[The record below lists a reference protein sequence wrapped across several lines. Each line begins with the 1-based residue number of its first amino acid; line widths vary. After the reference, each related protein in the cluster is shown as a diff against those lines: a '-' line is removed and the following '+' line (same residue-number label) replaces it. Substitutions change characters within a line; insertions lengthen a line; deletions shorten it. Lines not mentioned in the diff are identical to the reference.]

1 MIFHDELRHGHA
13 CLLPAGSGEMFDLKT
28 GWRGILDGTADDVL
42 VLDTETTGLGDDDEA
57 VEIGVIDVRGA
68 TVFETLLRSRKP
80 ISPGAA
86 AVNGMT
92 EGMLTT
98 APKFPDIIPGLRQIL
113 AGKTVYIYHADFDCR
128 ILRQS
133 AQAWDAP
140 WSELFHPVC
149 LREMY
154 FEHRG
159 PGCPKT
165 GKIRHRLTDAA
176 HYFRDAELMTPAGV
190 PHRAIHDCHLA
201 LTVLRGFAGLEA
213 ERNGFR
219 LV

>member
-1 MIFHDELRHGHA
+1 MLIFHDVLKFGLA
-13 CLLPAGSGEMFDLKT
+13 TVLPSGASMFDLKSD
-28 GWRGILDGTADDVL
+28 WKKILDGTADDVL
-42 VLDTETTGLGDDDEA
+42 ILDTETTGLDDDAEA
-57 VEIGVIDVRGA
+57 VEVGIIDVRGA

-86 AVNGMT
+86 AVNGLT
-92 EGMLTT
+92 EDMLAT

-113 AGKTVYIYHADFDCR
+113 TGKTVFIYHADFDCR

-133 AQAWDAP
+133 ARAWDAP
-140 WSELFHPVC
+140 WAELFSPVC

-154 FEHRG
+154 FDLR

-176 HYFRDAELMTPAGV
+176 EFFRDAQLMAPAGV
-190 PHRAIHDCHLA
+190 PHRAVHDCHLA
-201 LTVLRGFAGLEA
+201 LTVLRGFAGIEA
-213 ERNGFR
+213 EQHGFC